1 LELSFFNSTLK
12 SKSRMMMM
20 IPQPLML
27 LFKLEKQSKQIQT
40 HPLQQKSQLQQ
51 KMLLPLKPQLRRQ
64 LPKQKR
70 LSQLQLP
77 LPPQPLKNQQQMRR
91 PKPPLIILNCRLP
104 LKMPM
109 PIVSRELSLSLLLF
123 KLKWMP
129 ISRLLM
135 TEEKRRLKVST
146 CKVIDQKI
154 NSRV

>member
-1 LELSFFNSTLK
+1 MELSFFNSTLK
-12 SKSRMMMM
+12 SKSRMMMT

-40 HPLQQKSQLQQ
+40 HPLLQKSQLQL
-51 KMLLPLKPQLRRQ
+51 KMLLQLKPQLPRQ

-77 LPPQPLKNQQQMRR
+77 LPPPPLKNQQPMRR

-109 PIVSRELSLSLLLF
+109 PVVSRELSLSLLLF

-135 TEEKRRLKVST
+135 TEEKRRQKIST

>member
-1 LELSFFNSTLK
+1 MELSFFNSTLK
-12 SKSRMMMM
+12 SKSRMMMT

-40 HPLQQKSQLQQ
+40 HPLLQKSQLQL
-51 KMLLPLKPQLRRQ
+51 KMLLQLKPQLPRQ

-77 LPPQPLKNQQQMRR
+77 LPPPPLKNQQPMRR

-109 PIVSRELSLSLLLF
+109 PVVSRELSLSLLPF

-135 TEEKRRLKVST
+135 TEEKRRQKIST